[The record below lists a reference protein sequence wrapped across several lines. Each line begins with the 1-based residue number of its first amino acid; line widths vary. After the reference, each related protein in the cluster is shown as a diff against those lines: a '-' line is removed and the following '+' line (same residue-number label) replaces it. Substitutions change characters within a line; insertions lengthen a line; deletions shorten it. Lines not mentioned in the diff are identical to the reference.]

1 MSDPPAAR
9 SGLSFGFW
17 ARLLLSAGLIAW
29 LLYRIS
35 PADVLAQIRTADPA
49 LLAAAFGLHI
59 VGFTLSAWRWR
70 ILLAP
75 IVDRV
80 CSQWLLMRAYLIGI
94 FCNQFLPSTIGGD
107 VYRAVDAARLN
118 GIDRGRSLA
127 IVFVERLIGAVALF
141 SYALLAALIW
151 FDRLIDKP
159 GVVASLAALAGVFT
173 IAFVALTP
181 FGRRVAGALLEIGP
195 LRKIRPAVER
205 AFGAVKDLGRER
217 RAIGYALGISFVF
230 QLNVV
235 LHYVLVGA
243 AFDLALPTI
252 AYFLVIPIVLLVLQ
266 LPLSINGIGL
276 RETAFVLFLGARD
289 LWGDQAATETQAF
302 AYGAAVYAMIVLQG
316 IIGGVFF
323 GLRRRD
329 LTSRTDAQ

>member
-9 SGLSFGFW
+9 SGINLGFW

-29 LLYRIS
+29 LLYRNS
-35 PADVLAQIRTADPA
+35 PPELLAHMRDADPLL
-49 LLAAAFGLHI
+49 LLAAFALHV

-118 GIDRGRSLA
+118 GIERGRSLA

-159 GVVASLAALAGVFT
+159 GVVASLGALAALFT

-195 LRKIRPAVER
+195 LRKIRPAIER

-217 RAIGYALGISFVF
+217 RALVQALAISAVF

-243 AFDLALPTI
+243 AFDLRLPTL

-266 LPLSINGIGL
+266 LPLSINGIGI
-276 RETAFVLFLGARD
+276 RETAFVLFLGAHD
-289 LWGDQAATETQAF
+289 LWGDRAVSEPEAV
-302 AYGAAVYAMIVLQG
+302 AYGMTVYAMIVLQG
-316 IIGGVFF
+316 VIGGVFF
-323 GLRRRD
+323 ALRRRD
-329 LTSRTDAQ
+329 LTSPSGTL